1 MAFLLRNN
9 PFLGIRPS
17 TILAAAILFSGGA
30 AWHGKIFSSA
40 AWAFDHITQS
50 YLVRYIHTIGMGIG
64 TCLG

>member
-17 TILAAAILFSGGA
+17 TFLAAAILFSGGA

-50 YLVRYIHTIGMGIG
+50 YLVRYIDTIGMGIG

>member
-50 YLVRYIHTIGMGIG
+50 YLVRYIDTISMGIG

>member
-9 PFLGIRPS
+9 PFLGMRRS

-50 YLVRYIHTIGMGIG
+50 YLVRYIDTIGMGIG